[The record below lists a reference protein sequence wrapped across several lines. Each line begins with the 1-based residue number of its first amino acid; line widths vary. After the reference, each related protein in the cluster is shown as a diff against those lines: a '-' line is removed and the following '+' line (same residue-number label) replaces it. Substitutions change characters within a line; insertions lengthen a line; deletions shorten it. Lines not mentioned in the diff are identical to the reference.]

1 MNISVGTFVVRR
13 SYCGDIYFNVVD
25 IRGDVAILKGVF
37 QRLIADAPI
46 DDLIPVSEEKKNQLL
61 KIINYLKH
69 D

>member
-1 MNISVGTFVVRR
+1 MSISIGTIVVRR
-13 SYCGDIYFNVVD
+13 SYCGDIYFYVVD